1 MPKFSADNYGDVTVK
16 AKKDG
21 ARMNSKKATR
31 IRRATVFARTLRTLS
46 DDQWNN
52 IIISARTYFFRTN
65 KVTKPRVR
73 ATSGATLVELE
84 EEEEDPDADFVMVLG

>member
-16 AKKDG
+16 VTKPDG

-52 IIISARTYFFRTN
+52 IFISAREYFVKTN

-73 ATSGATLVELE
+73 ATSAATLVE